1 MKRKRAGEDYL
12 RVIYELDDGEGVKSI
27 DVAKKLKVT
36 KASVS
41 EMLRKLSKEKLIKI
55 SPYSKIFL
63 TKKGKI
69 LAEKS
74 FEKYFTIKKFLKKIF
89 EYENEKA
96 AEESHELEHAFS
108 EESVE
113 KIKKLMEGKTLKE
126 PSEIIRPKPSYVG

>member
-113 KIKKLMEGKTLKE
+113 KIKELMEGKTLKE